1 MESVQKTNTPQEIG
15 MAIMS
20 GIDSLPH
27 AYVLFERTGRLKYGN
42 PAFHRLFSDVTVGAD
57 VFALLRDKLGI
68 DDFSRTY
75 SDEGIESLC
84 IGFLRPDEEPPKTF
98 SVRGAPT
105 VFRGERLFQCI
116 ISQIKP
122 KSALQIGIREIGMK
136 DKVRLARLVGAITM
150 EMDME
155 ETGQHLLRTSRHL
168 FRLGETMKASGA
180 YNFSEEEIDA
190 ASTCSILHDVG
201 KMSIPSSI
209 LHRPERLTEIE
220 WNIIKNHVVAGL
232 TLAKSLKMPKVA
244 TDIIAYH
251 HCRWDGVQ
259 DRWDEKNQKRDSI
272 RGGYPF
278 CASRDDI
285 PIWARAFAYVDIF
298 DALVT
303 PRSYKPAWRVHEA
316 VDYIRD
322 RLVGTHLDPR
332 IFPSF
337 LLSLDEKAD
346 CPGNISLLQALS
358 GYHRTA

>member
-1 MESVQKTNTPQEIG
+1 MKPSQKAYATQEIG

-27 AYVLFERTGRLKYGN
+27 AYVLFDRTGRLKYGN
-42 PAFHRLFSDVTVGAD
+42 PAFNRMFSDTAEGTD
-57 VFALLRDKLGI
+57 VLSLLRDKLGI
-68 DDFSRTY
+68 DDFSCTY
-75 SDEGIESLC
+75 SDEEIESLC
-84 IGFLRPDEEPPKTF
+84 IGFLHQDDEHPKAY

-105 VFRGERLFQCI
+105 LFRGERLYQCI

-122 KSALQIGIREIGMK
+122 QSALQIGIREIGMK
-136 DKVRLARLVGAITM
+136 DKVRLAKLVGAITM

-168 FRLGETMKASGA
+168 FRLGAAMNASGA
-180 YNFSEEEIDA
+180 YSFSEEEIDA

-201 KMSIPSSI
+201 KMSIPRNI
-209 LHRPERLTEIE
+209 LHRQERLTEIE
-220 WNIIKNHVVAGL
+220 WNIIKNHVVAGM
-232 TLAKSLKMPKVA
+232 TLAESLKMPKFA

-259 DRWDEKNQKRDSI
+259 DRWDALLQKRDPV

-278 CASRDDI
+278 CASRNCI

-303 PRSYKPAWRVHEA
+303 PRSYKPAWSVPEA
-316 VDYIRD
+316 VDYIRGK
-322 RLVGTHLDPR
+322 LVGTHLDPR

-337 LLSLDEKAD
+337 LLSLDENAD
-346 CPGNISLLQALS
+346 WPGTISLLQALS
-358 GYHRTA
+358 GYHRTV

>member
-1 MESVQKTNTPQEIG
+1 MESSQKANTPQEIG
-15 MAIMS
+15 LAIMS

-27 AYVLFERTGRLKYGN
+27 AYVLFDRTGRLKYGN

-57 VFALLRDKLGI
+57 VLALLRDKLGI

-75 SDEGIESLC
+75 SDDGIESLC
-84 IGFLRPDEEPPKTF
+84 IGFLGQDDEPPKTF
-98 SVRGAPT
+98 SVRGAQT
-105 VFRGERLFQCI
+105 VFRGELLFQCT
-116 ISQIKP
+116 ISQIRP
-122 KSALQIGIREIGMK
+122 QAALQIGIREIGMK
-136 DKVRLARLVGAITM
+136 DKMRLAHLVGAITM

-155 ETGQHLLRTSRHL
+155 ETGQHLLRTSQHL
-168 FRLGETMKASGA
+168 FRLGMAMKASGFF
-180 YNFSEEEIDA
+180 NFSEEEIDE
-190 ASTCSILHDVG
+190 ASSCSILHDVG
-201 KMSIPSSI
+201 KMSIPTSV
-209 LHRPERLTEIE
+209 LHRTERLTEIE

-232 TLAKSLKMPKVA
+232 TLAESLQMPKLA

-259 DRWDEKNQKRDSI
+259 DRWDATLRKRDSC

-303 PRSYKPAWRVHEA
+303 SRSYKPAWNVPEA

-337 LLSLDEKAD
+337 LLSLDNNSD
-346 CPGNISLLQALS
+346 LSGCISLLQSLS
-358 GYHRTA
+358 G